1 MGELESEGSEHVQLL
16 HLWTMKGL
24 PLKTMKLLAL
34 CGGCFCEI
42 SGKYQEVGLELLLV
56 PSQKE
61 DLELNWRKVRT
72 NMNLLHL
79 SLNQQGLLK

>member
-1 MGELESEGSEHVQLL
+1 MSSCCT
-16 HLWTMKGL
+16 WTVKGL
-24 PLKTMKLLAL
+24 LLKIMKLLAL